1 MVVDNYAYS
10 LSQDELGWRWRL
22 YDEDGEVV
30 GAGRKA
36 TQAAAEAEIKHAINV
51 VGRSHLAKADLVGK
65 RLVDSPSLGAGAAI
79 GVCAADR

>member
-1 MVVDNYAYS
+1 MVVDKYAYS

-36 TQAAAEAEIKHAINV
+36 TQAAAEAEVKHAIAV
-51 VGRSHLAKADLVGK
+51 VGCSGATKADLTAK
-65 RLVDSPSLGAGAAI
+65 RLVDAPSLGASAAV
-79 GVCAADR
+79 GVFAADR